1 MKFKRG
7 TTIIELL
14 VVLMI
19 GLTML
24 LAIGAISDIGK
35 RTQRN
40 LINEASI
47 YNDISYGFKLIQR
60 RAHGSALDSEGP
72 PANWVGDRLI
82 TGSER
87 FGVYVHPGGQDFV
100 HLLGSGVRRTILSV
114 LNPDTLSFIPNVDA
128 TIDNADISLSGTKNG
143 IPFSMTM
150 YVKSRR

>member
-1 MKFKRG
+1 MKYQKG

-19 GLTML
+19 RLTML
-24 LAIGAISDIGK
+24 LAVGAISDIGK
-35 RTQRN
+35 RTQYN
-40 LINEASI
+40 LINESSI

-60 RAHGSALDSEGP
+60 RAHGSALDSEPP
-72 PANWVGDRLI
+72 PANWIGDRLI

-100 HLLGSGVRRTILSV
+100 HLLSSGVRKTILSV
-114 LNPDTLSFIPNVDA
+114 LNPDTLSFIPSVNA
-128 TIDNADISLSGTKNG
+128 TTDNADITLSGTKNG

-150 YVKSRR
+150 YVTSRR